1 MNAPTGASSDSD
13 RLLAAARAGESAALG
28 QLAERYRP
36 YLRSVAA
43 RLLDV
48 RLPSDCSSVVQEA
61 LLAAVRGFAHF
72 RGQTGA
78 EFLAWLA
85 QIVRNEALTRL
96 RRAGTVQPLPPGPGN
111 GGLLAADAPGP
122 DEQVSWRE
130 QAARVMAALDRL
142 PPDYREVIA
151 LRNLEGLSLVEVALR
166 MQRSHN
172 AVRQLWVRAV
182 RRLRQECGDQP

>member
-1 MNAPTGASSDSD
+1 MDAPADAPSESD

-43 RLLDV
+43 RLLDP

-61 LLAAVRGFAHF
+61 LLAAVRGFAQF

-78 EFLAWLA
+78 EFLAWVA

-96 RRAGTVQPLPPGPGN
+96 RRAGPVQPLPASPGDAGQ
-111 GGLLAADAPGP
+111 LAADIPSP
-122 DEQVSWRE
+122 DEQASRRE
-130 QAARVMAALDRL
+130 QVARVLAALDRL
-142 PPDYREVIA
+142 PPDYREVIT
-151 LRNLEGLSLVEVALR
+151 LRNLQGLSLLEVAGRL
-166 MQRSHN
+166 QRSHA
-172 AVRQLWVRAV
+172 AVRQLWGRAI
-182 RRLRQECGDQP
+182 RRLREECGGEP